1 MSRRIGSP
9 DKSRNLMQ
17 TIKYVHWQEGE
28 SWLGY
33 LDDHPDY
40 WTQADALADLI
51 EHLKDLYHDLS
62 ENHIPGARKVGE
74 LVMP

>member
-1 MSRRIGSP
+1 MP
-9 DKSRNLMQ
+9 

-33 LDDHPDY
+33 LEENPAY
-40 WTQADALADLI
+40 WTQADTLADLL

-62 ENHIPGARKVGE
+62 GGHIPGARKIGE
-74 LVMP
+74 